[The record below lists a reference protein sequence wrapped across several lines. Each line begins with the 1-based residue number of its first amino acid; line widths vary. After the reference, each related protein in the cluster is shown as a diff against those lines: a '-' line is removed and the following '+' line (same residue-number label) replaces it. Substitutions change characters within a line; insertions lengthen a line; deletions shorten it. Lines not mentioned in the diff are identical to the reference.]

1 LNTEA
6 IFEYSYPMNYENYE
20 HIKKAF
26 YKNIVIS
33 GTSILFIYT
42 VLYFYF
48 QAYFAAIS
56 CLFIIFISV
65 PTMLFLVKGKAAYS
79 ARMLTVISINLCLTT
94 IALGLR
100 NQVNSEYFYLPAMML
115 SLLLYEPEQKNEIA
129 FSIFLP
135 VISWISLNIF
145 PNPLEGTMWL
155 SPPNFP
161 YKSFSVLNFVGATF
175 LTYLFLRFY
184 LQSILKSRQIEIA
197 NEHKL
202 MIASKMASLGE
213 LATGIAHEINNPL
226 SIIVGRTQILKSKVE
241 DFKAMRSED
250 LESCVQN
257 LTKIEET
264 ANLIAKIIRGLNA
277 FSRNTEND
285 PMTMHS
291 VRTIIDFAID
301 LCEDRL
307 KSNQITITVR
317 EGRDTDILCR
327 DVQITQVLVNLINN
341 SIDAVDGLQE
351 KWIEISA
358 SITPKKVVISVK
370 DSGKGIAP
378 HLVDKIMQP
387 FFSTKEIGK
396 GIGLGLSISKGIAES
411 HNGKI
416 SYDPLCENTKFD
428 LELPRTNDTE

>member
-1 LNTEA
+1 
-6 IFEYSYPMNYENYE
+6 MNYENYE

-33 GTSILFIYT
+33 GTSILLIYT
-42 VLYFYF
+42 VLYIYF
-48 QAYFAAIS
+48 KAYFAAMACI
-56 CLFIIFISV
+56 FIILFSV
-65 PTMLFLVKGKAAYS
+65 PTMLYLVKKQAAYS
-79 ARMLTVISINLCLTT
+79 ARILTVLSINVCITT

-145 PNPLEGTMWL
+145 PNPLEGSAWL
-155 SPPNFP
+155 SPQNFP
-161 YKSFSVLNFVGATF
+161 YKSFSILNFVGATF

-241 DFKAMRSED
+241 DLKTLRPEE

-285 PMTMHS
+285 PMTLHS
-291 VRTIIDFAID
+291 VRTIINFAID

-307 KSNQITITVR
+307 KSNQINIKVR
-317 EGRDTDILCR
+317 EGRDAEIFCR

-341 SIDAVDGLQE
+341 SIDAIDGLSE
-351 KWIEISA
+351 KWIEVSV
-358 SITPKKVVISVK
+358 SVTPKKVVISVQ

-378 HLVDKIMQP
+378 HLIDKIMQP

-411 HNGKI
+411 HDGKI
-416 SYDPLCENTKFD
+416 SYDPLYENTKFD
-428 LELPRTNDTE
+428 LELPRISGME

>member
-1 LNTEA
+1 
-6 IFEYSYPMNYENYE
+6 MKYENYE
-20 HIKKAF
+20 DIKKAF

-33 GTSILFIYT
+33 GTSILSIYAA
-42 VLYFYF
+42 LYIYF
-48 QAYFAAIS
+48 QAYFSAAACI
-56 CLFIIFISV
+56 FIIFVSV
-65 PTMLFLVKGKAAYS
+65 PLMLFLVKRKAEYS
-79 ARMLTVISINLCLTT
+79 ARLLTVISINLCITT
-94 IALGLR
+94 IAVGLR

-115 SLLLYEPEQKNEIA
+115 SLLIYEPEQKNEIA

-135 VISWISLNIF
+135 IISWISLNTF
-145 PNPLEGTMWL
+145 PNPLEGSSWL
-155 SPPNFP
+155 SPASFP
-161 YKSFSVLNFVGATF
+161 YKSFSILNFIGATF

-202 MIASKMASLGE
+202 MISAKMVSLGE

-241 DFKAMRSED
+241 NIKNMREEDFETCS
-250 LESCVQN
+250 QN
-257 LTKIEET
+257 LNKIEET

-285 PMTMHS
+285 PMTLHS
-291 VRTIIDFAID
+291 VRAIINFAIE
-301 LCEDRL
+301 LCDERL
-307 KSNQITITVR
+307 KSNQITIKVR
-317 EGRDTDILCR
+317 EGRDAEILCR

-341 SIDAVDGLQE
+341 SIDAVDKLDE
-351 KWIEISA
+351 KWIEISVSVA
-358 SITPKKVVISVK
+358 PKKVIISVI

-387 FFSTKEIGK
+387 FFSTKQIGK

-416 SYDPLCENTKFD
+416 SYEPIFENTKFD
-428 LELPRTNDTE
+428 LELPRSQSE